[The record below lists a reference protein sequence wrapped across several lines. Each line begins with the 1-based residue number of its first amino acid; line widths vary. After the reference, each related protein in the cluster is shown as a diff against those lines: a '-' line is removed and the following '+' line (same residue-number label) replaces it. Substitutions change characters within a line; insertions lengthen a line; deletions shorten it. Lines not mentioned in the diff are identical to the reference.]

1 MRSRTEIFLKQT
13 PALKLLLGLVSGI
26 LLQEYIVFSLMQIVV
41 GSCISAAMFIVYSSL
56 SLKYKFQM
64 RWLGGIS
71 MFLIAL
77 SLGAFLLHKQ
87 HAGYSEETLQEIR
100 QADAVE
106 LIIHEPLE
114 AKLKTYKALSKI
126 RSIKAGD
133 QWEPAFGNV
142 LIYFSKDS
150 LPVNIGMGTHLI
162 VRKPLQLIE
171 NAGNPGEFDY
181 RTYSRRNG
189 IYFRT
194 FLKADE
200 YRALAE
206 KTVLPG
212 SYVFALRDRIIGII
226 DKHIHSDKAR
236 AVAKALLIGY
246 RKDIDRD
253 LLAAF
258 TNTGVVHIIAISGMH
273 LAMIFV
279 AMQYLLTPFRKRRHG
294 KAVSA
299 AVTLAVVWLFTFL
312 AGAVPSITRAAVMI
326 TCIIIGSMIGRK
338 TNIYNSL
345 AVSAFVLLLAD
356 PYDLWD
362 VGFLLSYTAVLS
374 IVLFQQKI
382 YRSLYFQNKIM
393 LGIWNVVSVTLAA
406 QILTLPLILY
416 YFHRFPNLFIVSN
429 LFAVPLSAV
438 ILYLLAAMVILS
450 GVPLLGNL
458 LGVAAEKLIILF
470 NGMLQYLNEVPF
482 NITDNIRINFMQ
494 AILLFALNL
503 LLREV
508 IHTKKRNYLYASL
521 MAFAAIVSIGIH
533 ESRKHSDQLKLA
545 VYNTPGN
552 IVIDFMEGKKSFVVA
567 KEPVA
572 RNSST
577 DTYVLKPAAAYFH
590 TKPADSLASVHLSF
604 PEIKFHQYHLFVLN
618 AQASLPPIPST
629 GIRLVL
635 VADNRREDLSRLK
648 ELFPNAAYV
657 FTNTN
662 SLWKIR
668 QWKKECNALNL
679 RCHSTAL
686 DGAFITE
693 VN

>member
-26 LLQEYIVFSLMQIVV
+26 LLQEYVVFLRMQIVV
-41 GSCISAAMFIVYSSL
+41 GMCIAVAMFVVYSLL
-56 SLKYKFQM
+56 SLKYKFQV

-71 MFLIAL
+71 VFLICL
-77 SLGAFLLHKQ
+77 WLGAFLLHKQ
-87 HAGYSEETLQEIR
+87 HAGYREETLQKIQ

-106 LIIHEPLE
+106 LIVHEPLE
-114 AKLKTYKALSKI
+114 AKPKTYKALSKI
-126 RSIKAGD
+126 RSIKTGD
-133 QWEPAFGNV
+133 QWEPAYGNV

-150 LPVNIGMGTHLI
+150 LPVNIGMGRHLI

-194 FLKADE
+194 FLKAAE
-200 YRALAE
+200 YRVLVE
-206 KTVLPG
+206 KTVSPA

-299 AVTLAVVWLFTFL
+299 AITLVVVWLFTLL

-374 IVLFQQKI
+374 IVVFQQKI
-382 YRSLYFQNKIM
+382 YRGLYFQNKIM
-393 LGIWNVVSVTLAA
+393 QGIWNVVSVTLSA

-450 GVPLLGNL
+450 PVQLLGNL

-482 NITDNIRINFMQ
+482 NITDNICINFVQ
-494 AILLFALNL
+494 AILLFVLIF
-503 LLREV
+503 LLREF
-508 IHTKKRNYLYASL
+508 IDTKKSNYLYASL
-521 MAFAAIVSIGIH
+521 IALAAIVSIGIY

-577 DTYVLKPAAAYFH
+577 DTYVLKPATSYFH
-590 TKPADSLASVHLSF
+590 TQPADSLASVHLSF

-618 AQASLPPIPST
+618 AQASLPPLPSPA
-629 GIRLVL
+629 IKLVL
-635 VADNRREDLSRLK
+635 IADNRREDLSRLK

-668 QWKKECNALNL
+668 EWKKECNALNL

>member
-26 LLQEYIVFSLMQIVV
+26 LLQEYVVFSLMQIVV
-41 GSCISAAMFIVYSSL
+41 GICISAAMFIVYSSL
-56 SLKYKFQM
+56 SLKYKFQV

-87 HAGYSEETLQEIR
+87 HAGYREETLQKIR

-114 AKLKTYKALSKI
+114 AKPKTYKALSKI

-194 FLKADE
+194 FLKAGE

-206 KTVLPG
+206 KTVSPG

-279 AMQYLLTPFRKRRHG
+279 AMQYLLTPLRKRRHG

-393 LGIWNVVSVTLAA
+393 QGIWNVVSVTLAA

-450 GVPLLGNL
+450 AVPLLGNL

-494 AILLFALNL
+494 AILLFALIF

-577 DTYVLKPAAAYFH
+577 DTYVLKPAATYFH